1 MKQTN
6 EEMNEKIQYEEIN
19 QAISSIEKDNVE
31 KSHQMLQ
38 DGKKLLLKQQK
49 SIPIADREKDGQE
62 VVKCH
67 LFDDLAADLD
77 D

>member
-49 SIPIADREKDGQE
+49 SISIADREKDGQE

>member
-49 SIPIADREKDGQE
+49 SIRIADREKDGQK

-67 LFDDLAADLD
+67 VFDDLAADLD